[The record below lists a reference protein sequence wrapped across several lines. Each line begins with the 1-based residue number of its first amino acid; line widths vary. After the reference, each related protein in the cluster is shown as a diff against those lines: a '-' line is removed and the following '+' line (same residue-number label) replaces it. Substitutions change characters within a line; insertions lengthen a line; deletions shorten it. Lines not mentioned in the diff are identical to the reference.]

1 MFLSSQ
7 QGTSAMHRFFIE
19 PQNLLSDQRAVINNA
34 TDVKHLS
41 RVLRAEV
48 GEKIELCV
56 GESAEWI
63 GEIETIE
70 TEQVFLKGLVVNEVR
85 RESPLRIDLYQGL
98 PKADK
103 MELIIQKNVELGVAS
118 VTPVTTKRCVA
129 KFSDDKDAKKKIE
142 RWQKIADE
150 AAKQSK
156 RMAKVNV
163 QMPLKL
169 AELVTK
175 VAAYDLFLVA
185 YELEAGKDLHTLLSD
200 VNLKETD
207 LNIGIFIGPEG
218 GIEVSELEALKSAG
232 AKSIGLGPR
241 ILRTE
246 TAGMTLVSI
255 LQYALGDIL

>member
-1 MFLSSQ
+1 
-7 QGTSAMHRFFIE
+7 MHRFFIA
-19 PQNLLSDQRAVINNA
+19 PQNLLANQRAVINDSS
-34 TDVKHLS
+34 DVKHLS

-63 GEIETIE
+63 GEIEAIE
-70 TEQVFLKGLVVNEVR
+70 LEFVYLKNLVPNEVK

-118 VTPVTTKRCVA
+118 VIPVTTKRCVA

-156 RMAKVNV
+156 RMAKVQV
-163 QMPLKL
+163 QLPMKL
-169 AELVTK
+169 NELAAK
-175 VAAYDLFLVA
+175 VAQYDLFLVA
-185 YELEAGKDLHTLLSD
+185 YELEAGKDLHSLLND
-200 VNLKETD
+200 VNLKGTG
-207 LNIGIFIGPEG
+207 LNLGIFIGPEG
-218 GIEVSELEALKSAG
+218 GIETTELEALKVAG

-255 LQYALGDIL
+255 LQYALGDII

>member
-1 MFLSSQ
+1 
-7 QGTSAMHRFFIE
+7 MHRFFIE
-19 PQNLLSDQRAVINNA
+19 SQNLLTDQRAVINNPA
-34 TDVKHLS
+34 DVKHLS

-56 GESAEWI
+56 GESEEWI
-63 GEIETIE
+63 GEIEVIE
-70 TEQVFLKGLVVNEVR
+70 PEQVLLKGLVANEVR
-85 RESPLRIDLYQGL
+85 RESPLVIDLYQGL

-103 MELIIQKNVELGVAS
+103 MELIIQKNVELGAAS

-129 KFSDDKDAKKKIE
+129 KFSDDKDARKKIE

-156 RMAKVNV
+156 RMAKVSV
-163 QMPLKL
+163 RMPLKL
-169 AELVTK
+169 TEMVSK
-175 VAAYDLFLVA
+175 VAEYDLFLVA
-185 YELEAGKDLHTLLSD
+185 YELEAGKDLHSLLND
-200 VNLKETD
+200 VGHQAAD
-207 LNIGIFIGPEG
+207 LRLGVFIGPEG
-218 GIEVSELEALKSAG
+218 GIETGELEALKAAG